1 VFLLLEVIKTNMKL
15 KNKVLGKLV
24 KQINKGGV
32 TYSPLL
38 HKDYGGTKYLAV
50 SPFPERSQIFTGRAT
65 GKMIAGYCYKNND
78 LIEKGFSLGAWF
90 NGNDGKTYL
99 DVVTTVSVEKQT
111 EAITLGKHS
120 NQIAGFNLS
129 DFTEIPLGGTGEF
142 DDSLVSPFEERLS
155 EALTLMSN

>member
-1 VFLLLEVIKTNMKL
+1 MKL
-15 KNKVLGKLV
+15 KKEVVRKLV

-38 HKDYGGTKYLAV
+38 DKDYGGTQYLAI
-50 SPFPERSQIFTGRAT
+50 SPFPERSQVFI
-65 GKMIAGYCYKNND
+65 GKANNKMVIGYCDKNND
-78 LIEKGFSLGAWF
+78 LIEKGFQLGGWF
-90 NGNDGKTYL
+90 NENDGKTYI
-99 DVVTTVSVEKQT
+99 DVVTTISVEKQS

-142 DDSLVSPFEERLS
+142 NDSLVTPFEDRLS
-155 EALTLMSN
+155 EALTLMNN